1 MKRRHAGT
9 GTTTSTCSSDGSS
22 IAPSS
27 SLPIDGENDTGVVV
41 PIAANG
47 TEDDTAKEKAVRK
60 TFTTSPS
67 PSSIGR
73 LCIAFTALLFATCL
87 VDVLFV
93 GDGGGI
99 RPAGAIHGISNGKV
113 MGSVAAGDLAD
124 VPISTGEKKKDLGK
138 EEKPKTSFPSADF
151 FDTVK
156 TMRTKFE
163 TRYGGAD
170 AAYAMLARGIRS
182 FPDDKNYDKAIQHT
196 ASRFLRSAA
205 SSDPKFV
212 ASFGGYSVTVGRGNL
227 FSQSFPFVM
236 ESVLREPLK
245 EIGVDLVVRNA
256 AIGGIPS
263 FPYGWCLPNFL
274 GEDSD
279 LVSWDY
285 SMNEGNDV
293 NGLEAYVRH
302 ALAMLPKRPLLVLL
316 DNKRARMDLIKK
328 YVKLGALIDP
338 VAIIR
343 GDNVVDKGILSKK
356 EVDRPEGFTRWDEW
370 GAPKGSPGQ
379 SSWHPKF
386 REHEMMGWML
396 AIHLLDAV
404 EVAGRIMTEEL
415 DWREKYAVS
424 SQGEQE
430 QFKLRLPPPQVKTS
444 SELSVLY
451 GAETSDG
458 SWYMNPVSCRTSF
471 LPVVSDSLSLSS
483 IVVSGAVEDDSDAM
497 KSKGDEMYGKGW
509 VIDVGKVERDT
520 KRKVEK
526 SGGMGYIDMKLA
538 LYGIP
543 DSGPIR
549 FWIPYEGTE
558 ADVTSAKTYFN
569 TIIVC
574 EVNEKRGDRECKM
587 DSDVTFSIG
596 GVQSHGVKKIK
607 SVASYLRKEI
617 CVMVAIPDGAEITI
631 RKDVTEAEEGLHG
644 NIHERGHEDDI
655 GVFLDAEIINKSI
668 SRKDGA
674 CSISHVIWEQ
684 QSPPKRIA

>member
-9 GTTTSTCSSDGSS
+9 GTTSSDGSP
-22 IAPSS
+22 ILPSS
-27 SLPIDGENDTGVVV
+27 SLPIDGENGTGVFV
-41 PIAANG
+41 PIPASG

-60 TFTTSPS
+60 TGTTS

-73 LCIAFTALLFATCL
+73 LCIAFTALLFVACL
-87 VDVLFV
+87 VDVLFI

-99 RPAGAIHGISNGKV
+99 RPAGTSVNDGQSPQKSRAIHRISDGKV
-113 MGSVAAGDLAD
+113 LGSVAAADLAD
-124 VPISTGEKKKDLGK
+124 VPISPGEKRKDGGK
-138 EEKPKTSFPSADF
+138 EQKPKASFPSAEF

-156 TMRTKFE
+156 SVRTEFE

-182 FPDDKNYDKAIQHT
+182 FPDGKNNDKAIQHT

-205 SSDPKFV
+205 SSNPKFV

-227 FSQSFPFVM
+227 FSQSFPFIT

-285 SMNEGNDV
+285 SMNEGNDAK
-293 NGLEAYVRH
+293 GLEAYVRH

-316 DNKRARMDLIKK
+316 DNKRPRMDLIKK

-343 GDNVVDKGILSKK
+343 GDNVVDKSLLSKK

-404 EVAGRIMTEEL
+404 EVAGRIMAEEL
-415 DWREKYAVS
+415 DWREKYGDIFTRRA
-424 SQGEQE
+424 
-430 QFKLRLPPPQVKTS
+430 RTAQVTITS
-444 SELSVLY
+444 SASE
-451 GAETSDG
+451 
-458 SWYMNPVSCRTSF
+458 N
-471 LPVVSDSLSLSS
+471 
-483 IVVSGAVEDDSDAM
+483 
-497 KSKGDEMYGKGW
+497 
-509 VIDVGKVERDT
+509 VI
-520 KRKVEK
+520 
-526 SGGMGYIDMKLA
+526 
-538 LYGIP
+538 
-543 DSGPIR
+543 
-549 FWIPYEGTE
+549 
-558 ADVTSAKTYFN
+558 
-569 TIIVC
+569 
-574 EVNEKRGDRECKM
+574 
-587 DSDVTFSIG
+587 
-596 GVQSHGVKKIK
+596 
-607 SVASYLRKEI
+607 
-617 CVMVAIPDGAEITI
+617 
-631 RKDVTEAEEGLHG
+631 
-644 NIHERGHEDDI
+644 
-655 GVFLDAEIINKSI
+655 
-668 SRKDGA
+668 
-674 CSISHVIWEQ
+674 
-684 QSPPKRIA
+684 